1 MSSTLKTKN
10 GQPVAGRKLAGAK
23 LTSEQK
29 DALKERLKRT
39 RTAELDVTDT
49 ITLTGEYV
57 EVLFNDTPYVAL
69 CCVGGR
75 RLSLNT
81 FLGAP
86 DPMKVF
92 QPETV
97 AEATEMPHSGAELLA
112 LLGGLAGETFEVI
125 DKVEDFGRF
134 SQTFYLWKQ
143 VEKTESEPEGEPE
156 GESEGESEGEKTP
169 EA

>member
-1 MSSTLKTKN
+1 MSTLKTKN

-29 DALKERLKRT
+29 DALKERLNRA
-39 RTAELDVTDT
+39 RVAELDITDT

-57 EVLFNDTPYVAL
+57 EALFNDTPYVAL

-75 RLSLNT
+75 RLSINT

-92 QPETV
+92 SADTV
-97 AEATEMPHSGAELLA
+97 ASATEMPHSGAELLA
-112 LLGGLAGETFEVI
+112 LLGGLAGETFEVL

-143 VEKTESEPEGEPE
+143 VEKTEGKSEDK
-156 GESEGESEGEKTP
+156 SEGEKTP

>member
-1 MSSTLKTKN
+1 MSTLKTKN

-29 DALKERLKRT
+29 DALKERLNRA
-39 RTAELDVTDT
+39 RVAELDITDT

-57 EVLFNDTPYVAL
+57 EALFNDTPYVAL

-75 RLSLNT
+75 RLSINT

-143 VEKTESEPEGEPE
+143 VEKTESEPEGESE
-156 GESEGESEGEKTP
+156 GEKTPESEGEKTP

>member
-1 MSSTLKTKN
+1 MSSTLKTKS
-10 GQPVAGRKLAGAK
+10 GQPLAGRKLAGAK

-39 RTAELDVTDT
+39 RVAELDVADT

-57 EVLFNDTPYVAL
+57 EVLFNETPYVAL

-75 RLSLNT
+75 RLSINT

-92 QPETV
+92 RPETV

-143 VEKTESEPEGEPE
+143 VEKSES
-156 GESEGESEGEKTP
+156 ESEGKSEGEKTP

>member
-29 DALKERLKRT
+29 DALKERLNRA
-39 RTAELDVTDT
+39 RVAELDITDT

-57 EVLFNDTPYVAL
+57 EALFNDTPYVAL

-75 RLSLNT
+75 RLSINT

-92 QPETV
+92 SADTV
-97 AEATEMPHSGAELLA
+97 ASATEMPHSGAELLA

-143 VEKTESEPEGEPE
+143 VEKTESEPEGE
-156 GESEGESEGEKTP
+156 SEGEKTP